1 MWCCQFPK
9 NVSWTSDRIV
19 LTFSVEADENRVHCV
34 RETYLHNVLK
44 ELYLTI
50 LLLFLTK
57 FVFCTYAFLNL
68 KHNQYFHICLSLLTF
83 YFIFCSTY
91 HPCILLLSFFK
102 FIFLVCS
109 KSVSYKWM
117 LACSS
122 IFTYSSIFFF
132 LHLATIFLTYV
143 LRFHLSFLGFYHR
156 SILNL

>member
-9 NVSWTSDRIV
+9 NSWTSDRMV

-34 RETYLHNVLK
+34 RKTYLHNVLK

-83 YFIFCSTY
+83 YFICCSTY

-102 FIFLVCS
+102 FIFLLCS

-117 LACSS
+117 LAYSS

-143 LRFHLSFLGFYHR
+143 LCFHLSFLGFYHR